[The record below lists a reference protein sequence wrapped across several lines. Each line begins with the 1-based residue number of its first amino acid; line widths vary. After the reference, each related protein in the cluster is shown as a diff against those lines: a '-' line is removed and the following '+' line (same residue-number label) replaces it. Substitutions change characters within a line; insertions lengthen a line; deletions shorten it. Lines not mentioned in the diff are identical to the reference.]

1 MAKAI
6 VDHPIAGG
14 ERAMENQQE
23 FKGSDNNGQ
32 RIGKVETGEKRNGRL
47 NQFKNAKEPESE
59 YNEQYVS
66 EKEE

>member
-1 MAKAI
+1 
-6 VDHPIAGG
+6 
-14 ERAMENQQE
+14 MENQQE